1 MSEVLVLLK
10 EKWLW
15 IIICCL
21 ILIFILPFFIV
32 MVLLTLPEPLNA
44 IATLSLIILWG
55 VVAGYKDWLI
65 DRKKE
70 TSTRR
75 S

>member
-1 MSEVLVLLK
+1 MSEALVLLK

>member
-1 MSEVLVLLK
+1 MSEVLILLK

-15 IIICCL
+15 IIVSCL

-44 IATLSLIILWG
+44 IATLLLILLWG
-55 VVAGYKDWLI
+55 VVTGYKDWLMH
-65 DRKKE
+65 RKKE
-70 TSTRR
+70 MSTRQG
-75 S
+75 

>member
-1 MSEVLVLLK
+1 MSEVLILLK

>member
-1 MSEVLVLLK
+1 MSEVLILLK

-75 S
+75 G

>member
-1 MSEVLVLLK
+1 MSEVLILLK

-15 IIICCL
+15 IIVCCL

-70 TSTRR
+70 MSTRQG
-75 S
+75 